1 MMRISI
7 LGCVLVSS
15 LAAMACNNAADDQAK
30 AEKAQATA
38 TDKITSATVEA
49 NAKVASA
56 QAEADRKIAE
66 AQASFSKLREDYRHS
81 FTTDLADLDQKIAD
95 LSAKAT
101 VKTGQVKS
109 DLDAQL
115 AEVRAR
121 RSAIGAD
128 FDALGNATAVTW
140 DDAKARLDKEM
151 SDLKTLVR
159 RL

>member
-1 MMRISI
+1 MRLSI

-15 LAAMACNNAADDQAK
+15 LVAIACNNAADDQAK

-66 AQASFSKLREDYRHS
+66 AQASFTKLREDYRHT

-95 LSAKAT
+95 VSAKAT
-101 VKTGQVKS
+101 VKTGQAKS

-121 RSAIGAD
+121 RSAIGGD
-128 FDALGNATAVTW
+128 FDALGNATAMTW